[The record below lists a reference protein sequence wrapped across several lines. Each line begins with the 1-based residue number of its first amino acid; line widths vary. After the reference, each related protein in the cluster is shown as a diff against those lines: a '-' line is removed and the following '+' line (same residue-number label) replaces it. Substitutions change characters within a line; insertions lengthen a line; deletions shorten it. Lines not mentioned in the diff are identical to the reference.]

1 MTPLKSNCEEANKY
15 LIRCHNFYYM
25 LNKLTISFIHN
36 CKLRTAISKDYQT
49 VYIYIYLVSDMY
61 SIKKSMLE
69 ISMNLSTT
77 SLRVFM

>member
-25 LNKLTISFIHN
+25 LNKLTILIIHN
-36 CKLRTAISKDYQT
+36 CKLRTTISKDYQT
-49 VYIYIYLVSDMY
+49 IYIYLVNDMY

-69 ISMNLSTT
+69 TSMNLSTT